1 MDLFN
6 RLMGTKFFYFLEHKI
21 KINLHMEE
29 FEKFAKSVVM
39 WLIIRAINNIY
50 LLYGNS
56 KSDCHVLS
64 SICDLAKIKKRTGT
78 F

>member
-29 FEKFAKSVVM
+29 FLKFAKSVVM

-56 KSDCHVLS
+56 KSDCQVLC